1 MKKLL
6 ITTLIMGFA
15 VMLSAQDY
23 GNYTQITGRAQALK
37 NKYPDK
43 VQLTSLAKTTTG
55 KDIWVLTLGK
65 GETAK
70 HPAIAIVGGV
80 DGRHLLGVEM
90 AIGVA
95 EKLLAQQDIDD
106 ILAKNTYYIFPNVQP
121 DATEQYFAP
130 LRYERRLN
138 AKATDNDRDG
148 TTGEDPYEDLNG
160 DKMITK
166 VRVLSPKGNYIE
178 SSVDPRALFPA
189 DPSKGEVG
197 KYLFIS
203 EGIDNDKDGLFNED
217 GEGGVDFN
225 KNFTFMYRYF
235 HPEAGE
241 WQISEIETRA
251 VADFL
256 YDAFNVHSVVSFGLH
271 NNISKASKVF
281 MTTASGVGRE
291 NSEDTKIYG
300 FVSSLYNKHVPD
312 IANTSA
318 LPAEGGEF
326 YTWAYQHYG
335 RYSFVTPAWW
345 ATSKE
350 REVADNYVLTYL
362 KWAEAN
368 NVTDIFVPWAPINHP
383 DFPDGGAEVG
393 GIKPHVMYNPP
404 FSMVSK
410 LSDEH
415 TAFLKELTKAA
426 PQLSIEGFKKETL
439 DKDISRVTL
448 TIRNNG
454 VMPTL
459 NQIGARS
466 YYLKYITVQLKFA
479 SGQSLIQGNAKV
491 THPVLNGGE
500 STEFTWLI
508 KGSGKLGVEAGT
520 PTAGYK
526 TSEVTL

>member
-6 ITTLIMGFA
+6 IITLIMGF
-15 VMLSAQDY
+15 VITLSGQDY
-23 GNYTQITGRAQALK
+23 GNYSQITRRTQALK
-37 NKYPDK
+37 DKYPDK
-43 VQLTSLAKTTTG
+43 VQLKSLAKTAGG

-95 EKLLAQQDIDD
+95 EKLMEQQGIDD
-106 ILAKNTYYIFPNVQP
+106 ILAKNTYYIFPNVNP

-130 LRYERRLN
+130 LRYERTLN
-138 AKATDNDRDG
+138 ANATDNDRDG
-148 TTGEDPYEDLNG
+148 AVGEDPYEDLNG
-160 DKMITK
+160 DKLITK
-166 VRVLSPKGNYIE
+166 IRVLSPKGTYIE
-178 SSVDPRALFPA
+178 SAIDSRALVLA

-197 KYLFIS
+197 KYLLIS
-203 EGIDNDKDGLFNED
+203 EGIDNDKDGLFNEN

-225 KNFTFMYRYF
+225 KNFTFMYQYF
-235 HPEAGE
+235 KSGAGE
-241 WQISEIETRA
+241 WAISEVETRA

-271 NNISKASKVF
+271 NNMSKASKAF
-281 MTTASGVGRE
+281 MTTNVGLGRE
-291 NSEDTKIYG
+291 NDQDTKIYN
-300 FVSSLYNKHVPD
+300 FISSMYNKHVPE
-312 IANTSA
+312 IANTVA
-318 LPAEGGEF
+318 FPAEGGEF

-335 RYSFVTPAWW
+335 RYSFATPAWW
-345 ATSKE
+345 PTSQDKD
-350 REVADNYVLTYL
+350 VDGNYALTYL
-362 KWAEAN
+362 KWAQAN
-368 NVTDIFVPWAPINHP
+368 NVTDIFVPWTPIKHP
-383 DFPDGGAEVG
+383 DFADGSAEVG
-393 GIKPHVMYNPP
+393 GLKPFVMYNPP

-415 TAFLKELTKAA
+415 TAFLKELTSAA
-426 PQLSIEGFKKETL
+426 PQLSIEEFKKEVL

-466 YYLKYITVQLKFA
+466 YYLKYITIQLKLA
-479 SGQSLIQGNAKV
+479 SGQSLIQGNSKV
-491 THPVLNGGE
+491 TYPTLDGGE

-508 KGSGKLGVEAGT
+508 KGSGKLSVEAGT

>member
-15 VMLSAQDY
+15 VMLSGQDY
-23 GNYTQITGRAQALK
+23 GNYSQITRRAQALK
-37 NKYPDK
+37 DKYPDK
-43 VQLTSLAKTTTG
+43 VQLKSLAKTTGG

-65 GETAK
+65 GDVAK

-95 EKLLAQQDIDD
+95 EKLLGQRDIDD
-106 ILAKNTYYIFPNVQP
+106 ILSKNTYYIFPNVQP

-130 LRYERRLN
+130 LRYERTLN
-138 AKATDNDRDG
+138 ANATDNDRDG
-148 TTGEDPYEDLNG
+148 AVGEDPYEDLNG

-166 VRVLSPKGNYIE
+166 VRVLSPKGTYVE
-178 SSVDPRALFPA
+178 SAVDPRVLLPA
-189 DPSKGEVG
+189 DLSKGEIG
-197 KYLFIS
+197 KYLLIS
-203 EGIDNDKDGLFNED
+203 EGTDNDKDGLFNED
-217 GEGGVDFN
+217 GEGGVNFN
-225 KNFTFMYRYF
+225 KNFTFMYQYF
-235 HPEAGE
+235 KPGSGE
-241 WQISEIETRA
+241 WPISEVETRA

-271 NNISKASKVF
+271 NNVSKASKAF
-281 MTTASGVGRE
+281 MTTSTGVGRE
-291 NSEDTKIYG
+291 NSEDSQIYNY
-300 FVSSLYNKHVPD
+300 VSSLYNKYVPE

-350 REVADNYVLTYL
+350 KDAADNYELTYL

-368 NVTDIFVPWAPINHP
+368 NVTDAFVPWAPVKHP
-383 DFPDGGAEVG
+383 DFPEGGAEVG
-393 GIKPHVMYNPP
+393 GIKPFAMYNPP

-415 TAFLKELTKAA
+415 TAFLTELTKAA
-426 PQLSIEGFKKETL
+426 PQLSIEGFKKEAL
-439 DKDISRVTL
+439 DNGISRVTL

-466 YYLKYITVQLKFA
+466 YYLKYITIQLKPA
-479 SGQSLIQGNAKV
+479 SGQSLIQGYTKV
-491 THPVLNGGE
+491 IHPVLNGGQ
-500 STEFTWLI
+500 SAEFTWLV